1 MNDIKTA
8 IVIALLIA
16 CLFGFVA
23 LVRSAVSVIRVATAD
38 AISQFNIQRI
48 PSGPCLNRNQNVLKR
63 ADKAT

>member
-23 LVRSAVSVIRVATAD
+23 LVRSAVSVIRVATVETIA
-38 AISQFNIQRI
+38 QFNTQRI
-48 PSGPCLNRNQNVLKR
+48 PSGR
-63 ADKAT
+63 

>member
-23 LVRSAVSVIRVATAD
+23 LVRSAVSVIRVATVETIA
-38 AISQFNIQRI
+38 QFSTQRI
-48 PSGPCLNRNQNVLKR
+48 PSGR
-63 ADKAT
+63 